1 WWLFPQ
7 RINAL
12 GLKTRATTLSDL
24 LVADLPKK
32 QNRILRRLIGL
43 VIVLCLAG
51 YVSAP
56 WIAGEKFLA
65 GAFDFS
71 GFVALAPFAVVITVY
86 TAIGGFR
93 GSVYVDS
100 FQAVFRIFG
109 TILAVGAVALYA
121 HFMGPSFWE
130 NLSQAG
136 PDFLAL
142 LPGKSVVAAVGL
154 IL

>member
-1 WWLFPQ
+1 LGYAYGLQWLMLPLSWLLGDAIFWWLFPQ

-51 YVSAP
+51 YVSAQ

-71 GFVALAPFAVVITVY
+71 GFVALA
-86 TAIGGFR
+86 
-93 GSVYVDS
+93 
-100 FQAVFRIFG
+100 
-109 TILAVGAVALYA
+109 
-121 HFMGPSFWE
+121 
-130 NLSQAG
+130 
-136 PDFLAL
+136 
-142 LPGKSVVAAVGL
+142 
-154 IL
+154 